1 MCGATGTILTG
12 FFALEDG
19 VFYGGGFHF
28 LGIQC
33 LGVISVIAWVV
44 LTMSIVFLVIKET
57 IGLRVPAEEEI
68 AGLDKVEHGL
78 ASSYADFMPAL
89 DTTIPN
95 TVKTSKVVPM
105 EEAVP
110 VEKVVAAT
118 KKTEN
123 KVTKDGE
130 PPIKKVVII
139 AKESKF
145 EALKQ
150 AMNNIGVTGMTV
162 VHVLGCGVQK
172 GSAEYY
178 RGVEVE
184 MSLLPKIKV
193 EIVVSKV
200 PVDTVVETA
209 KKVLYT
215 GHIGDGKIF
224 VYNIENVIKVRTG
237 EEGFAALQ
245 DVE

>member
-1 MCGATGTILTG
+1 
-12 FFALEDG
+12 
-19 VFYGGGFHF
+19 
-28 LGIQC
+28 
-33 LGVISVIAWVV
+33 
-44 LTMSIVFLVIKET
+44 
-57 IGLRVPAEEEI
+57 
-68 AGLDKVEHGL
+68 
-78 ASSYADFMPAL
+78 
-89 DTTIPN
+89 
-95 TVKTSKVVPM
+95 
-105 EEAVP
+105 
-110 VEKVVAAT
+110 
-118 KKTEN
+118 
-123 KVTKDGE
+123 
-130 PPIKKVVII
+130 
-139 AKESKF
+139 
-145 EALKQ
+145 
-150 AMNNIGVTGMTV
+150 MNNIGVTGMTV

-184 MSLLPKIKV
+184 MSLLPNIKV

>member
-1 MCGATGTILTG
+1 MT
-12 FFALEDG
+12 
-19 VFYGGGFHF
+19 
-28 LGIQC
+28 
-33 LGVISVIAWVV
+33 
-44 LTMSIVFLVIKET
+44 IVFLVIKNT

-89 DTTIPN
+89 DSSIPETI
-95 TVKTSKVVPM
+95 VAKEKIVPV
-105 EEAVP
+105 EKAVP
-110 VEKVVAAT
+110 VEKVVAAA
-118 KKTEN
+118 N
-123 KVTKDGE
+123 KSAAKAVDGE
-130 PPIKKVVII
+130 PPIKKIVII

-172 GSAEYY
+172 GSTEYY

>member
-1 MCGATGTILTG
+1 M
-12 FFALEDG
+12 E
-19 VFYGGGFHF
+19 Y
-28 LGIQC
+28 
-33 LGVISVIAWVV
+33 IA
-44 LTMSIVFLVIKET
+44 
-57 IGLRVPAEEEI
+57 R
-68 AGLDKVEHGL
+68 
-78 ASSYADFMPAL
+78 
-89 DTTIPN
+89 
-95 TVKTSKVVPM
+95 
-105 EEAVP
+105 
-110 VEKVVAAT
+110 
-118 KKTEN
+118 
-123 KVTKDGE
+123 E

>member
-1 MCGATGTILTG
+1 MGVKIAEKTDGTQVLYYVKAMIS
-12 FFALEDG
+12 FFCKYGNYEVRSKARTRYIQEELGDEFTEKFNIELQKALDEG
-19 VFYGGGFHF
+19 
-28 LGIQC
+28 
-33 LGVISVIAWVV
+33 
-44 LTMSIVFLVIKET
+44 
-57 IGLRVPAEEEI
+57 
-68 AGLDKVEHGL
+68 GLDCN
-78 ASSYADFMPAL
+78 
-89 DTTIPN
+89 I
-95 TVKTSKVVPM
+95 
-105 EEAVP
+105 
-110 VEKVVAAT
+110 
-118 KKTEN
+118 TEN

>member
-1 MCGATGTILTG
+1 
-12 FFALEDG
+12 
-19 VFYGGGFHF
+19 
-28 LGIQC
+28 
-33 LGVISVIAWVV
+33 
-44 LTMSIVFLVIKET
+44 
-57 IGLRVPAEEEI
+57 
-68 AGLDKVEHGL
+68 
-78 ASSYADFMPAL
+78 
-89 DTTIPN
+89 
-95 TVKTSKVVPM
+95 
-105 EEAVP
+105 
-110 VEKVVAAT
+110 
-118 KKTEN
+118 
-123 KVTKDGE
+123 
-130 PPIKKVVII
+130 
-139 AKESKF
+139 
-145 EALKQ
+145 
-150 AMNNIGVTGMTV
+150 MTV

>member
-1 MCGATGTILTG
+1 
-12 FFALEDG
+12 
-19 VFYGGGFHF
+19 
-28 LGIQC
+28 
-33 LGVISVIAWVV
+33 
-44 LTMSIVFLVIKET
+44 
-57 IGLRVPAEEEI
+57 
-68 AGLDKVEHGL
+68 
-78 ASSYADFMPAL
+78 MPVL

-95 TVKTSKVVPM
+95 TANTKNIVPV
-105 EEAVP
+105 EKAVP

-118 KKTEN
+118 KKSDV
-123 KVTKDGE
+123 KAVDGE
-130 PPIKKVVII
+130 PPIKKIVII

-215 GHIGDGKIF
+215 GHIGDGKKF